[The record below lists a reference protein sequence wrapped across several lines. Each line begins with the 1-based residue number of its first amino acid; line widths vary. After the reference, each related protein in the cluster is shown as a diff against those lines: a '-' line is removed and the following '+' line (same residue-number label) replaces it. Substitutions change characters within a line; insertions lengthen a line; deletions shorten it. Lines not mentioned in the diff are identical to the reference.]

1 MIQTLIAMLMI
12 SGYACGKIFIHVFL
26 LLVYVFCLVTMRSD
40 DHVDVRDI
48 IFQMNF
54 PIRDGIQKKHKKP
67 ADRLCACAWI
77 RESEMR
83 FCIFQ
88 HDLHQFLAVAMGAFA
103 FRNQNTS
110 DAHS

>member
-12 SGYACGKIFIHVFL
+12 PSMLAVRYLFTFFL

-48 IFQMNF
+48 IFQIDFRYGMESKRS
-54 PIRDGIQKKHKKP
+54 IKSLQIG
-67 ADRLCACAWI
+67 LCLRMD
-77 RESEMR
+77 RESGEMR